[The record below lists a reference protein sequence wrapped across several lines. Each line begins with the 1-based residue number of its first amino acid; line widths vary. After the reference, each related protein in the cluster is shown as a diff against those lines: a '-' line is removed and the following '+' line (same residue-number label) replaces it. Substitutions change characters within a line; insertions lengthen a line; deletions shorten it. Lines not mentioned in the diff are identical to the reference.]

1 MSTVYSQFGQIIRY
15 WWLFLLSG
23 SALILFGILVCL
35 MPVTAYATLTGF
47 FIAVFVLNG
56 VAEIGFGV
64 LNRGAIGGWGWHVA
78 GGIFDFAA
86 GLLLLVV
93 PVLAAAAL
101 PYFAGFWLLF
111 RSISI
116 IGRSFDLPGVVWQER
131 TWMLLLGAAGLFFSF
146 LILYN
151 PTLGAF
157 SLVIWTALA
166 LLAIGLFYLFLGI
179 HLRNVRN
186 HDQVQPQG

>member
-1 MSTVYSQFGQIIRY
+1 MSTVYSQFGKIIRY

-35 MPVTAYATLTGF
+35 MPVKAYATLTGF
-47 FIAVFVLNG
+47 FIAAFILNG
-56 VAEIGFGV
+56 MAEIGFGAV
-64 LNRGAIGGWGWHVA
+64 NTKSIRGWGWHVA
-78 GGIFDFAA
+78 GGIFDFTA
-86 GLLLLVV
+86 GLLLLAV
-93 PVLAAAAL
+93 PVLAAVAL

-116 IGRSFDLPGVVWQER
+116 IGRSFDLPGIVRQER
-131 TWMLLLGAAGLFFSF
+131 TWMLLLGTAALFFSF

-157 SLVIWTALA
+157 TLVIWTALA
-166 LLAIGLFYLFLGI
+166 LMAVGLFYIFLGI

-186 HDQVQPQG
+186 HDQVQPKG